1 MKSTDSV
8 IVSWDFS
15 HGKDVGVL
23 IVGKQKKGKVEII
36 NAYQGEE
43 NKMSDVL
50 VVKVNMFCRSR
61 ELNDIRRYILSQIE
75 NGKVVVLPAY
85 CDAQIVPDDIEIR
98 VEDLFGD
105 KSKGDHHYGNSYTQI
120 SKV

>member
-23 IVGKQKKGKVEII
+23 IVGNQKNGQVEVI

-43 NKMSDVL
+43 AYDLYRRLTVQKKNQKTSFVEGVNK
-50 VVKVNMFCRSR
+50 
-61 ELNDIRRYILSQIE
+61 
-75 NGKVVVLPAY
+75 
-85 CDAQIVPDDIEIR
+85 
-98 VEDLFGD
+98 
-105 KSKGDHHYGNSYTQI
+105 
-120 SKV
+120 

>member
-23 IVGKQKKGKVEII
+23 IVGKQEKGKVEII

-43 NKMSDVL
+43 AKALYQKL
-50 VVKVNMFCRSR
+50 VF
-61 ELNDIRRYILSQIE
+61 
-75 NGKVVVLPAY
+75 P
-85 CDAQIVPDDIEIR
+85 
-98 VEDLFGD
+98 
-105 KSKGDHHYGNSYTQI
+105 KSKKTSF
-120 SKV
+120 SKEKTT